1 MGPEAK
7 FTAWLKRN
15 IKDIDIQRI
24 EVVTAQ
30 GVPDCNIAI
39 KGRPG
44 NIWVELKSLKS
55 VKLRKEQYAWG
66 MRRTML
72 YDDDVYLWNG
82 FNGIVQIWKFPF
94 NAEPAG
100 KDHLKPKD
108 QPKFEFSYDYFKEDF
123 NLKLL

>member
-1 MGPEAK
+1 MGPEKK
-7 FTAWLKRN
+7 FTEWLKRN
-15 IKDIDIQRI
+15 LKDVDIQRI

-39 KGRPG
+39 KGRSG
-44 NIWVELKSLKS
+44 NIWVELKSLKAI
-55 VKLRKEQYAWG
+55 KIRKEQYAWG

-82 FNGIVQIWKFPF
+82 YDKIVQMWKFPF

-108 QPKFEFSYDYFKEDF
+108 KPLFEFSYDYFKEDF